1 MGCQVRRE
9 GAAAEDNTQP
19 GNAKDNKQSASHEDL
34 KQPKPIPNDAKIGN
48 KTEKKHTHT
57 LRPQTRKVQ
66 RCTHSTTAT
75 KTGATPTWS
84 LSCFIMPAWALLAL
98 TLARAASCLADRASD
113 EAWTRTTQQQKRAI
127 ERHKNNKQQTDKQT
141 NEQTRKVTKASHK
154 QSNKY
159 KPGAQTSTPG
169 IQTNNSQHRRTDE

>member
-9 GAAAEDNTQP
+9 EAAAEDIHNQETQKTTSSRQVTTTSS
-19 GNAKDNKQSASHEDL
+19 NQNQYQTMQKSAT
-34 KQPKPIPNDAKIGN
+34 KPKK
-48 KTEKKHTHT
+48 THT
-57 LRPQTRKVQ
+57 LGPQTRKVQ
-66 RCTHSTTAT
+66 RCTHSTIAT

-84 LSCFIMPAWALLAL
+84 LSCFIMPACALLAL